1 MCGYRVKSVI
11 CDLTDVSNYILS
23 AIRKGLS
30 LCDSTGE
37 PILTND
43 FTHTPTKKKDRL
55 TTPFRKLIKRFR
67 R

>member
-1 MCGYRVKSVI
+1 VCGYRVKSVI

-23 AIRKGLS
+23 TIRKGLS

-37 PILTND
+37 SILTNV
-43 FTHTPTKKKDRL
+43 FTHTPKKKDRL

>member
-1 MCGYRVKSVI
+1 VCGYRVKSVI

-23 AIRKGLS
+23 TIRKGLS

-43 FTHTPTKKKDRL
+43 FTHTPTKKK
-55 TTPFRKLIKRFR
+55 IG
-67 R
+67 